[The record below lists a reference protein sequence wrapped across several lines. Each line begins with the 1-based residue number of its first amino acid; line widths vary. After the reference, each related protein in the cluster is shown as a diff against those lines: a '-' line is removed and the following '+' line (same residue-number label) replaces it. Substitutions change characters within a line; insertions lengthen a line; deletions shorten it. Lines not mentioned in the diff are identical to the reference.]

1 MIIPPLVQPGPE
13 KLPDRVQRF
22 EHSQVF
28 NTEVT
33 EELLEFIDN
42 GTLSVEVWGHRRSGF
57 MEMQNPSSTSDDT
70 DVKRPKTLPERY
82 AHKHDIIWC
91 ISGLK

>member
-22 EHSQVF
+22 EHSETF
-28 NTEVT
+28 NVDVT

-42 GTLSVEVWGHRRSGF
+42 GALSVEVWGHRRSGF
-57 MEMQNPSSTSDDT
+57 MEMQNMVAAGDDS
-70 DVKRPKTLPERY
+70 DVKRTKSLPEQ
-82 AHKHDIIWC
+82 
-91 ISGLK
+91 

>member
-22 EHSQVF
+22 EHCKTFEIDVS
-28 NTEVT
+28 

-42 GTLSVEVWGHRRSGF
+42 GTLAVEVWGHRRSGF
-57 MEMQNPSSTSDDT
+57 MEMQSIASPGDESDT
-70 DVKRPKTLPERY
+70 KRPKTLPEQ
-82 AHKHDIIWC
+82 
-91 ISGLK
+91 